1 MRNFEAF
8 GTKVDAESPL
18 SINEKRILNQLKSE
32 TELKNGQYVVPTLR
46 KSELILLDSLP
57 FANKRLVHLLKKF
70 QKDQGYFEMYQKN
83 VDDYLK
89 NGYDR
94 RLTLNEIVKRTSKS
108 WYLPHIGVVNINK
121 PGKVQ
126 MVFEAAGKS
135 SNESFNS
142 NLYTGPDL
150 LNNLFG
156 VLLRF
161 CRFRMA
167 IVADL
172 EAMFH
177 QVQLKTGVADAV
189 RFLWKSS
196 PESNAAPEHYQMLVH
211 IF

>member
-18 SINEKRILNQLKSE
+18 SINEKRILNKLKSE
-32 TELKNGQYVVPTLR
+32 TALKSGQYVVPTLR

-57 FANKRLVHLLKKF
+57 FSSKRLVHLLKKF
-70 QKDQGYFEMYQKN
+70 QRDQGYFERYQKN

-94 RLTLNEIVKRTSKS
+94 RLTLNEVVKRTSKT

-126 MVFEAAGKS
+126 MVFEATGKS
-135 SNESFNS
+135 SNESFHS
-142 NLYTGPDL
+142 NLNL
-150 LNNLFG
+150 LNSLFG

-161 CRFRMA
+161 YRFRMA